1 MRGKI
6 LGIALLFCAGLLAG
20 CGKEMEQPEE
30 LLQNYIAFLDQGDY
44 DSMYEFLTMEARESV
59 DPEHFAERYENIY
72 GGIEAS
78 DLKLEIRSQEEE
90 NKKAETRRVPYTLSM
105 ETVAGTLT
113 FDSVAVFQKE
123 EEGYRMSWDT
133 QDILPDLQEG
143 ERVKVVT
150 TSAARGNIYD
160 RNHVALAREGTA
172 SSVGIVPGR
181 LPADSRETLE
191 QLAEILDLDVARIEK
206 ALSAGWVRE
215 DTFVPVR
222 TVSKEANELKEQAV
236 ALPGVM
242 VSDVSLRIYPY
253 GEKAAMVTGY
263 VQNVTAEDLENHPGE
278 GYHAGSIIG
287 KSGVERAFEEQLRS
301 RDGYA
306 IQILTKD
313 GQVKKTLL
321 EKAPQEG
328 VDVVLTIDITLQQHL
343 YQQLSQ
349 DEGCAVAM
357 NPDTGAV
364 LALVSAPAYDPN
376 DFVMG
381 FTSHAWEEI
390 NADERQPLYNRF
402 RASYVPGSAFKPV
415 TAALALTEGTLD
427 PVEDVQNQG
436 LSWQKDNSWGAYE
449 VTTLE
454 DYSPKTLENALVY
467 SDNIYFAKA
476 ACNLGTERFEA
487 GLARLGFG
495 EKMDFDL
502 DMSVSSFG
510 TEGKIDSET
519 ELADSGYGQ
528 GKLLVNPLHLASMYT
543 ALVHEGQMMHPYL
556 TEETGPHFW
565 GEQAF
570 SPEAAREVLED
581 LYQVIENPQGT
592 GHEALSDQYTWAGK
606 TGTAEIKDSKEDETG
621 TELGWFVG
629 MQLEGDKEPLLAVMM
644 VEDVKDRGG
653 SHYVIPKIKAC
664 FDAYYGQAE
673 GGTE

>member
-59 DPEHFAERYENIY
+59 DLEHFAERYENIY

-78 DLKLEIRSQEEE
+78 DLKLEIRSQEEG

-263 VQNVTAEDLENHPGE
+263 VQNVTA
-278 GYHAGSIIG
+278 
-287 KSGVERAFEEQLRS
+287 
-301 RDGYA
+301 
-306 IQILTKD
+306 
-313 GQVKKTLL
+313 
-321 EKAPQEG
+321 
-328 VDVVLTIDITLQQHL
+328 
-343 YQQLSQ
+343 
-349 DEGCAVAM
+349 
-357 NPDTGAV
+357 
-364 LALVSAPAYDPN
+364 
-376 DFVMG
+376 
-381 FTSHAWEEI
+381 
-390 NADERQPLYNRF
+390 
-402 RASYVPGSAFKPV
+402 
-415 TAALALTEGTLD
+415 
-427 PVEDVQNQG
+427 
-436 LSWQKDNSWGAYE
+436 
-449 VTTLE
+449 
-454 DYSPKTLENALVY
+454 
-467 SDNIYFAKA
+467 
-476 ACNLGTERFEA
+476 
-487 GLARLGFG
+487 
-495 EKMDFDL
+495 
-502 DMSVSSFG
+502 
-510 TEGKIDSET
+510 
-519 ELADSGYGQ
+519 
-528 GKLLVNPLHLASMYT
+528 
-543 ALVHEGQMMHPYL
+543 
-556 TEETGPHFW
+556 
-565 GEQAF
+565 
-570 SPEAAREVLED
+570 
-581 LYQVIENPQGT
+581 
-592 GHEALSDQYTWAGK
+592 
-606 TGTAEIKDSKEDETG
+606 
-621 TELGWFVG
+621 
-629 MQLEGDKEPLLAVMM
+629 
-644 VEDVKDRGG
+644 
-653 SHYVIPKIKAC
+653 
-664 FDAYYGQAE
+664 
-673 GGTE
+673 